1 MLFHRILKQLFG
13 SFVAV
18 LCGWGAG
25 ILFALLWAAV
35 DVAVRPGKVPVAAL
49 IAAPWIV
56 ALGSVSFILPVW
68 LLLLVPLY
76 FFVPRSWPLWRWP
89 ICTASGVLAAICI
102 VGMFLSRPD
111 VNPPESILS
120 WYILAA
126 IVGGVTCFVGSVT
139 RERFGYD
146 HARI

>member
-1 MLFHRILKQLFG
+1 MLFQSILRQFFG
-13 SFVAV
+13 TFVAV

-25 ILFALLWAAV
+25 ILVALLRAAV
-35 DVAVRPGKVPVAAL
+35 GVVVHPGQVPVAAL

-89 ICTASGVLAAICI
+89 ICTALGALAGISIIAI
-102 VGMFLSRPD
+102 FLSRPD
-111 VNPPESILS
+111 VNPPESISS
-120 WYILAA
+120 WYVLAA
-126 IVGGVTCFVGSVT
+126 IIGGVTCFVGSVT
-139 RERFGYD
+139 RERFGFY